1 MLKGNDMK
9 RVFKLT
15 LLIAMVFSLLM
26 VIAIPSKADTKLVD
40 VSVNVNGKNEIGKA
54 SEINSIVIKV
64 VNNGPVI
71 TDVKVNIMGESS
83 NDITPFSILVN
94 QKRNPKKVSDK
105 VTNGLV
111 VYPNETDKY
120 VIQPGKFVE
129 AAFFVAIP
137 KDTQLKRY
145 FLRFNVTYKTIDGKE
160 ESKQDKLFIDVKSPN
175 NFILALRWMLDMLS
189 KIGNNY
195 GIAVILFAILIK
207 FILWP
212 LNTITMKSQAQ
223 MQKLQPKINE
233 INTKFKDDP
242 AKKNE
247 EIMRL
252 YREEKINPASSC
264 LYLLPQLVVL
274 WLLYSALQGYVPLFN
289 QSFLWL
295 KSMGSPDPLFIFP
308 ILAGVSTFFQSLSSG
323 QANDPQTKTF
333 TYLMPVIFFY
343 IMMNFPAALS
353 IFWTVFGL
361 VSWAQQYLY
370 MKNKPKPA
378 TSAVEV
384 KPRSDNKVGKK

>member
-1 MLKGNDMK
+1 MK
-9 RVFKLT
+9 RVLKLSLLFSLT
-15 LLIAMVFSLLM
+15 LSLLL
-26 VIAIPSKADTKLVD
+26 VISIPSMADTKLID
-40 VSVNVNGKNEIGKA
+40 LSANVNGTTSYGKA
-54 SEINSIVIKV
+54 SEVNSIVIKV

-71 TDVKVNIMGESS
+71 TDVKVSLLGELT
-83 NDITPFSILVN
+83 DDVTPFTKLGNMNRKS
-94 QKRNPKKVSDK
+94 KKVSDK
-105 VTNGLV
+105 VTNGLI

-120 VIQPGKFVE
+120 SIQPGKFIE
-129 AAFFVAIP
+129 AAYFITIP
-137 KDTQLKRY
+137 KDIQLKRY
-145 FLRFNVTYKTIDGKE
+145 FFRFKVTYKTIDGKD
-160 ESKQDKLFIDVKSPN
+160 ESKEDKMYIDLKNPN
-175 NFILALRWMLDMLS
+175 NFIMALRWILDMLA
-189 KIGNNY
+189 KVGNNY

-207 FILWP
+207 IILWP

-264 LYLLPQLVVL
+264 IYLLPQLVVL
-274 WLLYSALQGYVPLFN
+274 WLLYSALQGYAPLFN

-295 KSMGSPDPLFIFP
+295 KSLGSPDPLYIFP

-353 IFWTVFGL
+353 IFWTIFGL
-361 VSWAQQYLY
+361 VSWGQQHLY
-370 MKNKPKPA
+370 MRNKPKPA

-384 KPRSDNKVGKK
+384 QSRSDNKGGKK